1 MVRWLVIMR
10 ATKMN
15 LSYSARFLLMKCTYQ
30 LLSRV
35 ALPQYYMKSGPERE
49 LTSTVFDLQD
59 WLKGTELL
67 CENQNVH
74 IVVGNCLAA
83 LVPSLKTKGSLICV
97 KSDDH
102 PTKS

>member
-49 LTSTVFDLQD
+49 LTST
-59 WLKGTELL
+59 
-67 CENQNVH
+67 
-74 IVVGNCLAA
+74 
-83 LVPSLKTKGSLICV
+83 
-97 KSDDH
+97 
-102 PTKS
+102 